1 MGLTLLLAAPPP
13 AVELEEAATECGV
26 FDFADGSNFC
36 CIDWT
41 CDAFLAPAVL
51 AFSAGL
57 AALTAGVALAG
68 VALALAALPVGV
80 VCGLALVGRDGGAAA
95 AEEGAPLF
103 CAVESGATFGATVV
117 VAVGAGVAPTGG

>member
-1 MGLTLLLAAPPP
+1 M
-13 AVELEEAATECGV
+13 ELEEAATECGV

-57 AALTAGVALAG
+57 AALTAGVALAGVALAG